1 MREKFISAV
10 RCCREGCKA
19 IPALRK
25 IGPTRFNWAD
35 KVYFKADSLDA
46 VANRIGVDA
55 VGLVE
60 TVRKMNSYAASGVDS
75 DFGKGTNSF
84 DRS

>member
-1 MREKFISAV
+1 MKVHQCGPLLPGGMQSDSS
-10 RCCREGCKA
+10 
-19 IPALRK
+19 PAK
-25 IGPTRFNWAD
+25 DWAD

-46 VANRIGVDA
+46 LANRIGVDA

-60 TVRKMNSYAASGVDS
+60 AVCKMNSYAASGVDS